1 MSVTSTVK
9 LNVPLLVGVPL
20 IKPLVGFIVMPAGNV
35 PAEILQL

>member
-20 IKPLVGFIVMPAGNV
+20 NIPVTGSNVTPAGNV
-35 PAEILQL
+35 PEETLHA